1 MILSNVR
8 IQQALDDGDIVLS
21 PEPRRKPTR
30 DDPSC
35 AYDPSS
41 VNLRLSENISI
52 PQEGK
57 PFTFDL
63 RRGGLAP
70 FLAEICEHKKIDRE
84 GGYSLQPKKFIL
96 GRTIERVQLLIKEGR
111 PVFAARVEGRSSLA
125 RCGLLVHFT
134 APTVHAGYDG
144 TLTLEMINLG
154 CYPITLYPEMEVC
167 QLIFEMVEGTP
178 VESPSQFQGQTTPVG
193 TSA

>member
-1 MILSNVR
+1 MILSNVK
-8 IQQALDDGDIVLS
+8 IHQALDEGDIVIS
-21 PEPRRKPTR
+21 PEPFPRTPNRENL
-30 DDPSC
+30 SC
-35 AYDPSS
+35 PYDTSS

-70 FLAEICEHKKIDRE
+70 FLAAICDHVKVDSD
-84 GGYSLQPKKFIL
+84 GGYSLQPKKFVL
-96 GRTIERVQLLIKEGR
+96 GRTVEKIHLPIKESR
-111 PVFAARVEGRSSLA
+111 PVYAARVEGRSSLA

-134 APTVHAGYDG
+134 APTVHAGFEG

-154 CYPITLYPEMEVC
+154 SYPITLYPNMEVC
-167 QLIFEMVEGTP
+167 QLIFETVEGTP
-178 VESPSQFQGQTTPVG
+178 VESPSQFQGQATPPG
-193 TSA
+193 T